1 MHEVYVAKHKHGASS
16 QQLQQTGPHNVLMD
30 QIIAIVTA
38 LPDVDPDQMVGA
50 IEFLRINP
58 EAREIFI

>member
-1 MHEVYVAKHKHGASS
+1 
-16 QQLQQTGPHNVLMD
+16 MD
-30 QIIAIVTA
+30 QVIAIITA

-58 EAREIFI
+58 EACEVFIQLPAFLQANYVRRVGA